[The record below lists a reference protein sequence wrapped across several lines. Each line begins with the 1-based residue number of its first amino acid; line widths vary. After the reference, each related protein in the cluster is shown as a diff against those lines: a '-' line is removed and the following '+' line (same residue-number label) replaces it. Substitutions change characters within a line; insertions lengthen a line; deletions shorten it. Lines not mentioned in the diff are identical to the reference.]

1 MQKMQQLYG
10 SRYGLALGSGVV
22 GEAEGLAF
30 SGGAFPPQS
39 SDSLKCFAGASQGR
53 RYGLLYLLP

>member
-1 MQKMQQLYG
+1 MQHLYG

-22 GEAEGLAF
+22 GEAEGLAL

-39 SDSLKCFAGASQGR
+39 SFLLMGATTSSS
-53 RYGLLYLLP
+53 